1 MYKKYFEKRV
11 FSKFKVNLGVLSRF
25 QVNLRSNRVFFL
37 LLFTLFKLNVNLF
50 ILLVFN
56 SYYVVS

>member
-37 LLFTLFKLNVNLF
+37 LLFTLFKLDRKVSIF
-50 ILLVFN
+50 ILSN
-56 SYYVVS
+56 EY